1 MPMTPK
7 LLTHNKPQRKDKQMS
22 DKTNNHLSVENS
34 SDGQEKNDLVKPIVT
49 YQNTDE
55 QVVTE
60 EINLN
65 IPNNAIKLNI
75 KLARENGFTIA
86 PIAPYYPITEYPQ
99 TNKETG
105 EVTPKFTG
113 KRISFIDERNHPIML
128 DKWEVFKTTFAG
140 NKTLEMWF
148 ANPDVGIAFIGTE
161 YSVLYDLDRKNF
173 DNKEECDTAFFT
185 WKESVEK
192 LIGKKFLYGKTQ
204 GDGWRVPIKLIQPCT
219 FTNFTHEQGSKNH
232 VGEIRG
238 KGKYAVVCL
247 DKTESGN
254 PYTWENDAPVLE
266 VTCLEEI
273 SIYSTAQVS
282 ESSSTDVKEF
292 THMGNS
298 ADALNIKDLLSK
310 RNLAISN
317 GESEVGKRS
326 DDLTALIKDVLGWQ
340 IWLEINQ
347 FEYLDNIEELLLEA
361 ANSLDVDENRLNRIR
376 SGLTGNYQ
384 PACLYEGNEADCWK
398 KIKYASAKVGSDA
411 YSKCPKHIRDEIE
424 GFTTVRALIADKI
437 NKESTTQSLPT
448 SNGKNKQSQND
459 FVSELKH
466 QYNVEVIKDSNSG
479 EVYLKITHENKGIE
493 VLELNSAGCK
503 NFINRCAQKIL
514 GTVLKPDDFNLVKT
528 IIETE
533 ASENNT
539 PSYPL
544 NIRVGRNGNK
554 FCIDQG
560 DINFNV
566 YSITNKEITLTH
578 NQDNLV
584 LFKRPNNLDPLP
596 TPNLSAS
603 PIESFNALRQ
613 LCLHIP
619 EESVWLLWYGIAYN
633 LTALPDKPLIILK
646 GFQGSGKTAIS
657 NLIKKVI
664 DPSKCDSLSAPK
676 DEQDL
681 MIQAN
686 QNWVLYYDNLSP
698 KAITSD
704 ISDYLCKM
712 STGSGFMTRTLYTNS
727 EATMFKAM
735 RPVVI
740 NGIENVARRPDLLD
754 RALIIDVPE
763 IPEDLRISREEQAA
777 KTSLLLPII
786 LGGIMNA
793 LKEYLQV
800 VENNYSSTVKLLR
813 MADFHKFAV
822 TLEHACLLPSNI
834 TEVYTQ
840 NRVESTEDVAT
851 SDPICLC
858 IMSLLTDPSR
868 KGIWKGTATELLNIL
883 THIKNHS
890 YHEYLKETSKE
901 AWVSSPKHL
910 SERLKRITPALR
922 TQGYVIEVKKSNG
935 VRSIIITKQDVDTA
949 SKVNPQVQLNK
960 SFLERI
966 VALPCSLDDGSQSP
980 PFVYPDIED

>member
-1 MPMTPK
+1 MIEYTKMTP
-7 LLTHNKPQRKDKQMS
+7 
-22 DKTNNHLSVENS
+22 SVQDS
-34 SDGQEKNDLVKPIVT
+34 SESPKEDIKNDFVTSIVT

-55 QVVTE
+55 QVITE
-60 EINLN
+60 EVELN
-65 IPNNAIKLNI
+65 ISNEKIKENI

-113 KRISFIDERNHPIML
+113 KRISFIDSRNHPVMEN
-128 DKWEVFKTTFAG
+128 KWEVFKTTFAG
-140 NKTLEMWF
+140 NKTIEMWF

-173 DNKEECDTAFFT
+173 DSKEDCDTEFFA
-185 WKESVEK
+185 WVKKVED
-192 LIGKKFLYGKTQ
+192 IVGKKFRYGKTQ
-204 GDGWRVPIKLIQPCT
+204 GDGYRVPIRLVEPCT
-219 FTNFTHEQGSKNH
+219 FTNFTHKQGSKTH

-238 KGKYAVVCL
+238 KGKYAVVYL

-254 PYTWENDAPVLE
+254 PYTWENDEPILE
-266 VTCLEEI
+266 VNSLEEV
-273 SIYSTAQVS
+273 SIYSTAQVTKA
-282 ESSSTDVKEF
+282 SSTDVKEF

-298 ADALNIKDLLSK
+298 ENALNIKDLLSK
-310 RNLAISN
+310 RNQAISE
-317 GESEVGKRS
+317 GDSEVGKRS

-340 IWLEINQ
+340 QWLELNQ
-347 FEYLDNIEELLLEA
+347 IDYLENIEELLLEA
-361 ANSLDVDENRLNRIR
+361 ANSLDIDENRLNRIR
-376 SGLTGNYQ
+376 SGLTGNYD
-384 PACLYEGNEADCWK
+384 PACLYEGNEADCWRK
-398 KIKYASAKVGSDA
+398 VKYAAHFVGSDA
-411 YSKCPKHIRDEIE
+411 YLKCPEHIRDEVE
-424 GFTTVRALIADKI
+424 GLTTVRELRAKGDY
-437 NKESTTQSLPT
+437 KESSKGNT
-448 SNGKNKQSQND
+448 KKSQND

-466 QYNVEVIKDSNSG
+466 QYNVEFIKDSNSG
-479 EVYLKITHENKGIE
+479 SVYLKINHGNKGVE

-503 NFINRCAQKIL
+503 NFINRCAQNIL
-514 GTVLKPDDFNLVKT
+514 GTVLKPDDFNLIKI

-533 ASENNT
+533 ASEEHT
-539 PSYPL
+539 TSYPL
-544 NIRVGRNGNK
+544 NIRVGRSGNT

-560 DINFNV
+560 DKDFNV
-566 YSITNKEITLTH
+566 YSITHRGITL
-578 NQDNLV
+578 NNSQGNPV
-584 LFKRPNNLDPLP
+584 LFKRPSNLEPLP
-596 TPNLSAS
+596 TPNLSAT
-603 PIESFNALRQ
+603 PQESFNALRQ
-613 LCLHIP
+613 LCLHLS
-619 EESVWLLWYGIAYN
+619 EESVYLLWFAIAYS

-646 GFQGSGKTAIS
+646 GYQGSGKTELT
-657 NLIKKVI
+657 NLLKKVI
-664 DPSKCDSLSAPK
+664 DPSKCDCLSAPK
-676 DEQDL
+676 DEQEL

-686 QNWVLYYDNLSP
+686 QNWMLAYDNLSP
-698 KAITSD
+698 KAITSE
-704 ISDYLCKM
+704 ISDYFCKL

-735 RPVVI
+735 RPVVL

-754 RALIIDVPE
+754 RAVIIDVPE
-763 IPEDLRISREEQAA
+763 IPENLRISREEQAA

-793 LKEYLQV
+793 LKEYLTA
-800 VENNYSSTVKLLR
+800 VENNYSPTTSDGAPLKLLR

-868 KGIWKGTATELLNIL
+868 KGIWKGTATELLNTL

-910 SERLKRITPALR
+910 SERLKRITPAMR

-949 SKVNPQVQLNK
+949 PKVNPQVQLNK

-966 VALPCSLDDGSQSP
+966 LELPCSLDDGSQSP

>member
-1 MPMTPK
+1 
-7 LLTHNKPQRKDKQMS
+7 
-22 DKTNNHLSVENS
+22 
-34 SDGQEKNDLVKPIVT
+34 
-49 YQNTDE
+49 
-55 QVVTE
+55 
-60 EINLN
+60 
-65 IPNNAIKLNI
+65 
-75 KLARENGFTIA
+75 
-86 PIAPYYPITEYPQ
+86 
-99 TNKETG
+99 
-105 EVTPKFTG
+105 
-113 KRISFIDERNHPIML
+113 
-128 DKWEVFKTTFAG
+128 
-140 NKTLEMWF
+140 
-148 ANPDVGIAFIGTE
+148 
-161 YSVLYDLDRKNF
+161 
-173 DNKEECDTAFFT
+173 
-185 WKESVEK
+185 
-192 LIGKKFLYGKTQ
+192 
-204 GDGWRVPIKLIQPCT
+204 
-219 FTNFTHEQGSKNH
+219 
-232 VGEIRG
+232 
-238 KGKYAVVCL
+238 
-247 DKTESGN
+247 
-254 PYTWENDAPVLE
+254 
-266 VTCLEEI
+266 
-273 SIYSTAQVS
+273 
-282 ESSSTDVKEF
+282 
-292 THMGNS
+292 
-298 ADALNIKDLLSK
+298 
-310 RNLAISN
+310 
-317 GESEVGKRS
+317 
-326 DDLTALIKDVLGWQ
+326 
-340 IWLEINQ
+340 
-347 FEYLDNIEELLLEA
+347 
-361 ANSLDVDENRLNRIR
+361 
-376 SGLTGNYQ
+376 
-384 PACLYEGNEADCWK
+384 
-398 KIKYASAKVGSDA
+398 
-411 YSKCPKHIRDEIE
+411 
-424 GFTTVRALIADKI
+424 
-437 NKESTTQSLPT
+437 
-448 SNGKNKQSQND
+448 
-459 FVSELKH
+459 
-466 QYNVEVIKDSNSG
+466 
-479 EVYLKITHENKGIE
+479 
-493 VLELNSAGCK
+493 
-503 NFINRCAQKIL
+503 
-514 GTVLKPDDFNLVKT
+514 VLKPDDFNLVKT

-566 YSITNKEITLTH
+566 YSITHKEITLTH

-793 LKEYLQV
+793 LKEYLQA
-800 VENNYSSTVKLLR
+800 VENNYSPNVKLLR

-822 TLEHACLLPSNI
+822 TLEHACQLPSNI

-840 NRVESTEDVAT
+840 NRFDSTEDVST

-858 IMSLLTDPSR
+858 IMELLSDSSR
-868 KGIWKGTATELLNIL
+868 KGNWKGTATDLLNVL

-890 YHEYLKETSKE
+890 YQEYLKETSKE
-901 AWVSSPKHL
+901 SWVSSPKHL
-910 SERLKRITPALR
+910 SERIKRISPAMR
-922 TQGYVIEVKKSNG
+922 TQGYLIDLKRSKSA
-935 VRSIIITKQDVDTA
+935 RTITITKLEIETPATVH
-949 SKVNPQVQLNK
+949 LNK
-960 SFLERI
+960 SFLEKI
-966 VALPCSLDDGSQSP
+966 LALPYSIEDGIKDTSLA
-980 PFVYPDIED
+980 YPALEDIED